1 MRFGDHDPVLAR
13 WESQLIAK
21 HPPAGFGDSDARDF
35 DHTSAENHSLA
46 MRGREPVTDE
56 IDYLPRR
63 EAVRPH
69 DRLGAAVAAGRKQFE
84 RAVARWRMSAALATD
99 GFVSHRGRIA
109 EDKSLWL
116 SAARDDLCSVIT

>member
-69 DRLGAAVAAGRKQFE
+69 DRLGDLSKGRHTSAGRG
-84 RAVARWRMSAALATD
+84 RTMAAAMAVARRMFIL
-99 GFVSHRGRIA
+99 
-109 EDKSLWL
+109 
-116 SAARDDLCSVIT
+116 